1 MPGLRENLIC
11 LDKEKVARSIE
22 LSLWEHRDSQINLN
36 SKTARITLAAKITQ
50 HIIESA
56 QEEPESREY
65 RY

>member
-1 MPGLRENLIC
+1 MPGLREALIC
-11 LDKEKVARSIE
+11 VDKEKVARSVE
-22 LSLWEHRDSQINLN
+22 LSLWEVRDSQINLN

-50 HIIESA
+50 RIIEDS